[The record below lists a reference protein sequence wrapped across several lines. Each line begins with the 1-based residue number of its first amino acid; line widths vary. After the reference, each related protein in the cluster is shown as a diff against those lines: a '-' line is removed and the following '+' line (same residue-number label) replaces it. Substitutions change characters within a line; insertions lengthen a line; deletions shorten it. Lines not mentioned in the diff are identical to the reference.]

1 MKQVLSEEFRRMQR
15 LAGLITE
22 SEYKL
27 DEEETPITP
36 EAEENAEEGLKKAL
50 SSLKSSINS
59 VKPSPKD
66 KELNEIEPISLTAGL
81 VASAPGLMSILGNL
95 VNIISSPFL
104 KDKQTG
110 TIVGNALVKAG
121 HELEDDYLR
130 FIANLLK
137 KGFPSTY
144 PMEYEKN
151 NALGKAAKGIYITIL
166 TAAGI
171 NAAMSATTA
180 HSLIVKGIEGG
191 LSAMKGAE
199 AIELASYL
207 AKAA

>member
-50 SSLKSSINS
+50 SALKSSINS

-66 KELNEIEPISLTAGL
+66 KELNEIEPVSLTVGL
-81 VASAPGLMSILGNL
+81 VASAPGLMSGLGKV
-95 VNIISSPFL
+95 VNFISSPFL
-104 KDKQTG
+104 KDGQKG
-110 TIVGNALVKAG
+110 TIVGNALVKVG
-121 HELEDDYLR
+121 HELEDSYLKL
-130 FIANLLK
+130 IADLLK
-137 KGFPSTY
+137 KAFPSTY
-144 PMEYEKN
+144 PMEYEEN
-151 NALGKAAKGIYITIL
+151 NALGKAAKGLYIAIL

-171 NAAMSATTA
+171 NAAMSAATA
-180 HSLIVKGIEGG
+180 HSLIAKGIEGG
-191 LSAMKGAE
+191 LSAMKGSE
-199 AIELASYL
+199 AIELASEL
-207 AKAA
+207 AKAV